1 MELDSFF
8 VWAKFL
14 ISITTPGHNTL
25 AKQKK
30 IHLENSDEAK
40 MPGKSQSKSVPYFLF
55 RTAKKAN
62 SLTYHVDAVSRVR
75 VYGMYTLTS
84 TSASP
89 FTLPSSPEIIRVS
102 TTTAINK
109 SLADPFCPV
118 KIPPLNGCS
127 TRTSGFGKVTNRAPS
142 CWKRTKK
149 KRTNV

>member
-8 VWAKFL
+8 VSVKFL
-14 ISITTPGHNTL
+14 ISITTLGHNTL

-40 MPGKSQSKSVPYFLF
+40 IPGKGQSKSVSYFLF
-55 RTAKKAN
+55 RTAQKAKPSTN
-62 SLTYHVDAVSRVR
+62 HVDAVSFRVN
-75 VYGMYTLTS
+75 GMYTLTS
-84 TSASP
+84 TRASP
-89 FTLPSSPEIIRVS
+89 FTLPSGPEIIRVS

-118 KIPPLNGCS
+118 KIPPLNGRS
-127 TRTSGFGKVTNRAPS
+127 TRTGGFRKVTNRAPS

-149 KRTNV
+149 KHTNV